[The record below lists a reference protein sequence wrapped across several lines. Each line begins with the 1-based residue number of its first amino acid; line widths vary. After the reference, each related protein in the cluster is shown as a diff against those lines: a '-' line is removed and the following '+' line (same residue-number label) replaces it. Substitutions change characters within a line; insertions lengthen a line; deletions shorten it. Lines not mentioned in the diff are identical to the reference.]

1 MVNLNYKHKAGFST
15 IETVVGFFLFSSMM
29 LLYLPAY
36 YNELRRIDD
45 ASQTSQAWRLFS
57 ELVDVE
63 LDEQIEDEAKALV
76 SEQLILNWEAL
87 NEDNVSEFACDLNY
101 CYISLE
107 GGSELYVEIQDLN
120 F

>member
-1 MVNLNYKHKAGFST
+1 
-15 IETVVGFFLFSSMM
+15 
-29 LLYLPAY
+29 
-36 YNELRRIDD
+36 IDD

-63 LDEQIEDEAKALV
+63 LDAQIEDEAKALV

-107 GGSELYVEIQDLN
+107 GGSEIYVDIQDLN
-120 F
+120 CSRRIYFVRTNHQSIRTEFVHASPYDNPQ